1 MHLNFQAVIKQFSGT
16 GFERSD
22 SVVID
27 EVELQQHQRLEKLY
41 SSTRSGRVRK
51 GNLHRS
57 ILCMAESQNLKL
69 QSHICSRFKA
79 LCRTGH
85 HSQLTFSSL
94 DRLFLS

>member
-51 GNLHRS
+51 GKLHRHIMYGRKPKFKIAITYLLSFQGYAERATILNLHS
-57 ILCMAESQNLKL
+57 V
-69 QSHICSRFKA
+69 H
-79 LCRTGH
+79 
-85 HSQLTFSSL
+85 
-94 DRLFLS
+94 